1 MKRVVALIGVGLILF
16 IAAVMIPSE
25 TITAVVEKEVEVTPE
40 WASDQEAVEAAQ
52 AVIRRKELEGEL
64 ETLNSEIGS
73 LEERRTEIEKEL
85 GTYWSDPQNV
95 KSLIR
100 RTFPDADTAL
110 AVAKCESGFRPTAY
124 NQNSNGSYDAGI
136 FQINS
141 VHQARLDELGLNKW
155 DVEDNIKFARLLHEE
170 QGWIPWVCY
179 TKGLIAMR

>member
-85 GTYWSDPQNV
+85 GTY
-95 KSLIR
+95 
-100 RTFPDADTAL
+100 
-110 AVAKCESGFRPTAY
+110 
-124 NQNSNGSYDAGI
+124 
-136 FQINS
+136 
-141 VHQARLDELGLNKW
+141 
-155 DVEDNIKFARLLHEE
+155 
-170 QGWIPWVCY
+170 
-179 TKGLIAMR
+179 